1 MTTAP
6 AVTANKRLVL
16 FIATVT
22 AFIMPFLIAAVNVA
36 LPTMGRELNLE
47 AVVMTWVSTIYFLAL
62 AVAQVPLGRLSDI
75 FGRKRLFVIGL
86 FIAGGASVLG
96 GLAQSVPVLLV
107 SRALQGIGAGLTLN
121 NSIAI
126 LSSVY
131 GREERGQAL
140 GISMAGT
147 YLGLALGPLIG
158 GLLTES
164 FGWRSIFFVSAG
176 LTALLV
182 VLIYVA
188 LKAEWREASGE
199 RFDLAG
205 AVIYSVAIALF
216 MYGFSE
222 MTTVPGVILLVI
234 GAAGL
239 VFFVRW
245 ESRVASPV
253 FHLELFRA
261 NRVFLLSNL
270 ATLVTYLS
278 TFAVTYLL
286 SLYLQYIMTLK
297 ADRAGLVLA
306 VSSFLMAVFTPIS
319 GHISDRIEPRL
330 VATAG
335 MALNCV
341 ALFMFIFL
349 GSDTS
354 LGYIIVALAVYGLGI
369 GLFSS
374 PNTNAIMG
382 AVEQKAFG
390 VASGTVGTMRTAGMM
405 LSMGITIVLF
415 ALYLGNAEIT
425 PANYPD
431 FIASVRTGFI
441 VFTVLGFGGFVAQA
455 LARGGGVPAA
465 GPEAPP
471 VP

>member
-6 AVTANKRLVL
+6 AIKRLVL

-36 LPTMGRELNLE
+36 LPTMGRDLRME
-47 AVVMTWVSTIYFLAL
+47 AVTMTWVSTIYFLAL
-62 AVAQVPLGRLSDI
+62 AMAQVPLGRLSDI
-75 FGRKRLFVIGL
+75 LGRKRMFIIGL
-86 FIAGGASVLG
+86 LVAAAASVLG

-107 SRALQGIGAGLTLN
+107 SRALQGMGAGLTFN

-147 YLGLALGPLIG
+147 YIGLALGPLLG
-158 GLLTES
+158 GLITEYL
-164 FGWRSIFFVSAG
+164 GWRSIFFISTG
-176 LTALLV
+176 LMLLLV
-182 VLIYVA
+182 VLVYLA
-188 LKAEWREASGE
+188 LKTEWREARGE
-199 RFDLAG
+199 GFDLAG
-205 AVIYSVAIALF
+205 ALIYTVAIALF

-222 MTTVPGVILLVI
+222 VTTVRGVILLVVGI
-234 GAAGL
+234 GGL
-239 VFFVRW
+239 LYFVRW
-245 ESRVASPV
+245 ESRVPSPL
-253 FHLELFRA
+253 FHLDLFRA
-261 NRVFLLSNL
+261 NRVFVFSNL

-286 SLYLQYIMTLK
+286 SLYLQYIKDM
-297 ADRAGLVLA
+297 APDRAGMVLA
-306 VSSFLMAVFTPIS
+306 VSSVLMAVFTPIS
-319 GHISDRIEPRL
+319 GRISDRIEPRL
-330 VATAG
+330 VASVG
-335 MALNCV
+335 MALNCI

-349 GSDTS
+349 GAGTG
-354 LGYIIVALAVYGLGI
+354 LGYIFVALAVYGLGI

-382 AVEQKAFG
+382 AVQQRMFG

-405 LSMGITIVLF
+405 LSMGIMIVLF
-415 ALYLGNAEIT
+415 ALYLGDAEIV

-431 FIASVRTGFI
+431 FLASVRTGFI
-441 VFTVLGFGGFVAQA
+441 VFTALGFGGFISQV
-455 LARGGGVPAA
+455 LAKGGTAPAR
-465 GPEAPP
+465 
-471 VP
+471 